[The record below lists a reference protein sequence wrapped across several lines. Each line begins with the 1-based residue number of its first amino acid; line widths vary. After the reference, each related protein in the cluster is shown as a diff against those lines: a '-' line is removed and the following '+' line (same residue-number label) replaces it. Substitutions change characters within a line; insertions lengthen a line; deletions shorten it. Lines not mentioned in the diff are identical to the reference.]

1 MRRVF
6 EAALLVALLAGAP
19 AAAADGPDPP
29 DPGKT
34 TSGTVVS
41 NGTEYPYLLHTPT
54 TYVPGSPAPLVVMV
68 HGCQTTA
75 EQEMRLTLFNRVAER
90 EGFVVLYPEVDA
102 TGQELP
108 GPLNHCW
115 KFFDPSAYFRGN
127 SDPAAIAEMTRSVM
141 HERAIDGERVYLVGV
156 SAGGLMAAVGAAAY
170 SDLYAA
176 VGLVASAGYADGTC
190 FTSGVGNPVE
200 GNAQLAY
207 EQMGP
212 RARVVPVMAV
222 GSDADLAFPASC
234 TDKAL
239 EQGLRTNNLVLSGA
253 QEGPIALTPATVE
266 EEQVPDGHG
275 YTVSRFRDPDGC
287 LVGEKWIIHGMP
299 HAWPGGTTDPEYDG
313 FTDTRAPDGAEGTWE
328 FLQRYRMSETGMPCA
343 AAERCGA
350 RTVRFRLARGARVRK
365 VAATVT
371 GEAVRTRVRG
381 RRVRLRL
388 PSGPSGTV
396 TVVLRVRRQGENS
409 AQVRRRAFERCAG

>member
-1 MRRVF
+1 
-6 EAALLVALLAGAP
+6 
-19 AAAADGPDPP
+19 
-29 DPGKT
+29 
-34 TSGTVVS
+34 
-41 NGTEYPYLLHTPT
+41 
-54 TYVPGSPAPLVVMV
+54 
-68 HGCQTTA
+68 
-75 EQEMRLTLFNRVAER
+75 
-90 EGFVVLYPEVDA
+90 
-102 TGQELP
+102 
-108 GPLNHCW
+108 
-115 KFFDPSAYFRGN
+115 
-127 SDPAAIAEMTRSVM
+127 
-141 HERAIDGERVYLVGV
+141 
-156 SAGGLMAAVGAAAY
+156 
-170 SDLYAA
+170 

-200 GNAQLAY
+200 ANAQLAY

-253 QEGPIALTPATVE
+253 QEGPIALSPAAVAE
-266 EEQVPDGHG
+266 KQVPGGHR

-299 HAWPGGTTDPEYDG
+299 HAWPGGTTDPEYSG
-313 FTDTRAPDGAEGTWE
+313 YTDTRAPDGAEGTWE

-343 AAERCGA
+343 EAERCGA

-365 VAATVT
+365 VAATVA
-371 GEAVRTRVRG
+371 GEPVRTRVRG

-388 PSGPSGTV
+388 PSGPSGAV
-396 TVVLRVRRQGENS
+396 TVVLRVRRQGGNS